1 MKETK
6 QFQTESKELLNLMI
20 NSIYSNN
27 EIFLRELIS
36 NASDAIDKYRFQ
48 ALNSKGEI
56 PLKDFEI
63 NVKTDKKKRTITIT
77 DNGIGMNKDDLVNNL
92 GTIAKSGSKDFASK
106 LKEAK
111 EKQDLNIIGQFGVGF
126 YSAFM
131 VASSVQVKT
140 KTYNGQG
147 YLFTSDGQES
157 YTIEEC
163 DKEESGTEITL
174 TLKKSSKEVDYDA
187 FLEEYR
193 IKNLVKKYS
202 DYIRYPIK
210 MMVTKHEQVLDK
222 DGKPVEGKYEDKEV
236 LETLNSMIPLW
247 KKNKNEVSDEDLNEF
262 YKNKFGD
269 YENPL
274 TSLFV
279 RVDGKI
285 TYDALLFIPSHI
297 PYNLYSDSY
306 ERGLQLYSKGIF
318 IKDKCQELIPDYLK
332 FVKGLVDSGDFSLNI
347 SREMLQQSP
356 IMQKISENVEKKIV
370 DKLKDIKKTDFD
382 KYVTF
387 WKSFGEL
394 IKYGIYSTYGAKKEL
409 LQDTLIFHS
418 LNNEDK
424 YISLADYKE
433 KMAKDQKYIYFVSGE
448 NLDAIKLLPQLEKYR
463 KNNVDVL
470 LLDQKIDEF
479 CIMMLRD
486 YDKVEFKSISDESA
500 SEVSKEEQEKIDSVT
515 ADNKRLLDTL
525 KEALNGKVNDVVVSS
540 KLVDAPVC
548 VSTKDGLSLEMEK
561 TLNEQPGAE
570 DTVKAEKI
578 LEINPNHPLFE
589 AFSKIQNDD
598 ETVKN
603 YASVLYEEAM
613 LLEGREIVDKKAFVD
628 KINELFIKAMKQWK
642 VSPPHEKVWDSQAFF
657 VYVFFLDVY

>member
-6 QFQTESKELLNLMI
+6 EFQTESKELLNLMI

-36 NASDAIDKYRFQ
+36 NASDAIDKYRYQ
-48 ALNSKGEI
+48 ALNSKGEM
-56 PLKDFEI
+56 PLNDFEI
-63 NVKTDKKKRTITIT
+63 NLSVDKKKRTITIS
-77 DNGIGMNKDDLVNNL
+77 DNGIGMSKEDLINNL

-131 VASSVQVKT
+131 VASKIEVLT

-157 YTIEEC
+157 YTIEE
-163 DKEESGTEITL
+163 KEKEGNGTQITIY
-174 TLKKSSKEVDYDA
+174 LKKSSKEVDYDSY
-187 FLEEYR
+187 LEQYK

-210 MMVTKHEQVLDK
+210 MMVTKSEQVLDK

-247 KKNKNEVSDEDLNEF
+247 KKNKSEVTDEDLNEF
-262 YKNKFGD
+262 YKSKFND

-274 TSLFV
+274 ASLFV

-285 TYDALLFIPSHI
+285 TYDALLFIPSHV

-394 IKYGIYSTYGAKKEL
+394 VKYGIYSTYGAKKEL

-418 LNNEDK
+418 LDNEDK
-424 YISLADYKE
+424 YISLLDYKE
-433 KMAKDQKYIYFVSGE
+433 KMAKDQKYIFFVSGE

-479 CIMMLRD
+479 AIMMLHD
-486 YDKVEFKSISDESA
+486 YDKVEFKSIGDESA
-500 SEVSKEEQEKIDSVT
+500 SEVSEEEQDKIDSIT
-515 ADNKRLLDTL
+515 ADNKRLFDTL
-525 KEALNGKVNDVVVSS
+525 KEALAGKVNDVVVSS

-578 LEINPNHPLFE
+578 LELNPNHPLFE
-589 AFSKIQNDD
+589 AFAKIQNDD
-598 ETVKN
+598 ELVKN

-628 KINELFIKAMKQWK
+628 KINELFIKAMK
-642 VSPPHEKVWDSQAFF
+642 
-657 VYVFFLDVY
+657 

>member
-63 NVKTDKKKRTITIT
+63 NIKTDKKKRTITIT

-131 VASSVQVKT
+131 VASSIQVKT

-247 KKNKNEVSDEDLNEF
+247 KKNKSEVSDEDLNEF

-318 IKDKCQELIPDYLK
+318 IRDKCQELIPDYLK

-642 VSPPHEKVWDSQAFF
+642 VSPPHEKV
-657 VYVFFLDVY
+657 

>member
-6 QFQTESKELLNLMI
+6 EFQTESKELLNLMI

-36 NASDAIDKYRFQ
+36 NASDAIDKYRYQ
-48 ALNSKGEI
+48 ALSSKGEM
-56 PLKDFEI
+56 PLNEFEI
-63 NVKTDKKKRTITIT
+63 NISVDKKKRTITIS
-77 DNGIGMNKDDLVNNL
+77 DNGIGMSKEDLINNL

-131 VASSVQVKT
+131 VASKIEVLT

-157 YTIEEC
+157 YTIEEK
-163 DKEESGTEITL
+163 DKETTGTEITIY
-174 TLKKSSKEVDYDA
+174 LKKSSKEVDYDSY
-187 FLEEYR
+187 LEQYK

-210 MMVTKHEQVLDK
+210 MMVTKSEQVLDK
-222 DGKPVEGKYEDKEV
+222 DGKPVEGKYEDKQV

-247 KKNKNEVSDEDLNEF
+247 KKNKSEVTDEDLNEF
-262 YKNKFGD
+262 YKNKFND

-274 TSLFV
+274 ASLFV

-356 IMQKISENVEKKIV
+356 IMQKISENVEKKII

-394 IKYGIYSTYGAKKEL
+394 VKYGIYSTYGAKKEL
-409 LQDTLIFHS
+409 LQDILVFHS

-479 CIMMLRD
+479 AIMMLHD

-500 SEVSKEEQEKIDSVT
+500 NEISKEEQEKIDSVT
-515 ADNKRLLDTL
+515 ADNKRLFDTL
-525 KEALNGKVNDVVVSS
+525 KEALAGKVNDVVVSS

-578 LEINPNHPLFE
+578 LELNPNHPLFE
-589 AFSKIQNDD
+589 AFTKIQNDD
-598 ETVKN
+598 ELVKN

-628 KINELFIKAMKQWK
+628 KINELFIRAMK
-642 VSPPHEKVWDSQAFF
+642 
-657 VYVFFLDVY
+657 

>member
-1 MKETK
+1 MTKGSINMKETK
-6 QFQTESKELLNLMI
+6 EFQTESKELLNLMI

-48 ALNSKGEI
+48 ALSSKGEM
-56 PLKDFEI
+56 PLNDFEI
-63 NVKTDKKKRTITIT
+63 NIKADKKKRTITIT
-77 DNGIGMNKDDLVNNL
+77 DNGIGMNKEDLVNNL

-131 VASSVQVKT
+131 VASKVEVLT

-147 YLFTSDGQES
+147 YLFTSDGQEN
-157 YTIEEC
+157 YTIEE
-163 DKEESGTEITL
+163 KEKEGTGTEITIY
-174 TLKKSSKEVDYDA
+174 LKKSTDEVNFDSY
-187 FLEEYR
+187 LEEYK

-210 MMVTKHEQVLDK
+210 MMVTKSEQVLDQ
-222 DGKPVEGKYEDKEV
+222 DGKPVEGKFEDKQV

-247 KKNKNEVSDEDLNEF
+247 KKNKNEVTDEDLNEF
-262 YKNKFGD
+262 YKTKFGD

-274 TSLFV
+274 ASLFV

-409 LQDTLIFHS
+409 LQDILVFHS

-433 KMAKDQKYIYFVSGE
+433 KMGKDQKYIYYVSGE

-479 CIMMLRD
+479 AIMMLHE

-500 SEVSKEEQEKIDSVT
+500 NEVSKEEQEKIDSVT

-525 KEALNGKVNDVVVSS
+525 KEALNDKVSEVIISS

-570 DTVKAEKI
+570 DTVKAQKI
-578 LEINPNHPLFE
+578 LELNPNHPLFE

-598 ETVKN
+598 ELVKN
-603 YASVLYEEAM
+603 YAPVLYEEAM

-628 KINELFIKAMKQWK
+628 KINELFIKAMK
-642 VSPPHEKVWDSQAFF
+642 
-657 VYVFFLDVY
+657 

>member
-6 QFQTESKELLNLMI
+6 EFQTESKELLNLMI

-36 NASDAIDKYRFQ
+36 NASDAIDKYRYQ
-48 ALNSKGEI
+48 ALSSKGEM
-56 PLKDFEI
+56 PLNEFEI
-63 NVKTDKKKRTITIT
+63 NLSVDKKKRTITIS
-77 DNGIGMNKDDLVNNL
+77 DNGIGMSKEDLINNL

-131 VASSVQVKT
+131 VASKIEVLT

-157 YTIEEC
+157 YTIEEK
-163 DKEESGTEITL
+163 DKETVGTEITIY
-174 TLKKSSKEVDYDA
+174 LKKSSKEVDYDSY
-187 FLEEYR
+187 LEQYK

-210 MMVTKHEQVLDK
+210 MMVTKSEQVLDK
-222 DGKPVEGKYEDKEV
+222 DGKPVEGKYEDKQV

-247 KKNKNEVSDEDLNEF
+247 KKNKSEVTDEDLNEF
-262 YKNKFGD
+262 YKNKFND

-274 TSLFV
+274 ASLFV

-394 IKYGIYSTYGAKKEL
+394 VKYGIYSTYGAKKEL

-479 CIMMLRD
+479 AIMMLHD

-500 SEVSKEEQEKIDSVT
+500 NEVSKEEQEKIDSVT
-515 ADNKRLLDTL
+515 ADNKRLFDTL
-525 KEALNGKVNDVVVSS
+525 KEALAGKVNDVVVSS

-578 LEINPNHPLFE
+578 LELNPNHPLFE
-589 AFSKIQNDD
+589 AFTKIQNDD
-598 ETVKN
+598 ELVKN

-628 KINELFIKAMKQWK
+628 KINELFIRAMK
-642 VSPPHEKVWDSQAFF
+642 
-657 VYVFFLDVY
+657 

>member
-6 QFQTESKELLNLMI
+6 EFQTESKELLNLMI

-48 ALNSKGEI
+48 ALSSKGKI
-56 PLKDFEI
+56 PLNDFEI
-63 NVKTDKKKRTITIT
+63 NIKVDKKKRTITIT
-77 DNGIGMNKDDLVNNL
+77 DNGIGMNKEDLVNNL

-131 VASSVQVKT
+131 VASKIDVLT
-140 KTYNGQG
+140 KTYDGQG
-147 YLFTSDGQES
+147 YLFSSDGQES
-157 YTIEEC
+157 YTIEE
-163 DKEESGTEITL
+163 KEKADTGTEITIY
-174 TLKKSSKEVDYDA
+174 LKKSSKEADYDSY
-187 FLEEYR
+187 LEEYK

-210 MMVTKHEQVLDK
+210 MLVTKSEQVLDK
-222 DGKPVEGKYEDKEV
+222 DGKPIEDKYEDKQV

-247 KKNKNEVSDEDLNEF
+247 KKNKNEVTDDDLNEF
-262 YKNKFGD
+262 YKTKFSD

-274 TSLFV
+274 ASLFV

-285 TYDALLFIPSHI
+285 TYDALLFIPSHV

-409 LQDTLIFHS
+409 LEDTLIFHS

-424 YISLADYKE
+424 FISLAEYKE
-433 KMAKDQKYIYFVSGE
+433 KMDKKQKYIYFVSGE

-479 CIMMLRD
+479 CIMMLHD

-500 SEVSKEEQEKIDSVT
+500 SEVSKEEQEKLDNLT

-525 KEALNGKVNDVVVSS
+525 KEALGDKVNDVVISS

-561 TLNEQPGAE
+561 TLNEQLGAE
-570 DTVKAEKI
+570 ENVKAQKI
-578 LEINPNHPLFE
+578 LELNPNHALFE
-589 AFSKIQNDD
+589 VFTKIQNDD
-598 ETVKN
+598 ELVKN

-613 LLEGREIVDKKAFVD
+613 LLEGREITDKKAFVD
-628 KINELFIKAMKQWK
+628 KVNDLFIKAMK
-642 VSPPHEKVWDSQAFF
+642 
-657 VYVFFLDVY
+657 

>member
-6 QFQTESKELLNLMI
+6 EFQTESKELLNLMI

-36 NASDAIDKYRFQ
+36 NASDAIDKYRYQ
-48 ALNSKGEI
+48 ALSSKGEM
-56 PLKDFEI
+56 PLNEFEI
-63 NVKTDKKKRTITIT
+63 NISVDKKKRTITIS
-77 DNGIGMNKDDLVNNL
+77 DNGIGMSKEDLINNL

-131 VASSVQVKT
+131 VASKIEVLT

-157 YTIEEC
+157 YTIEEK
-163 DKEESGTEITL
+163 DKETTGTEITIY
-174 TLKKSSKEVDYDA
+174 LKKSSKEVDYDSY
-187 FLEEYR
+187 LEQYK

-210 MMVTKHEQVLDK
+210 MMVTKSEQVLDK
-222 DGKPVEGKYEDKEV
+222 DGKPVEGKYEDKQV

-247 KKNKNEVSDEDLNEF
+247 KKNKSEVTDEDLNEF
-262 YKNKFGD
+262 YKNKFND

-274 TSLFV
+274 ASLFV

-356 IMQKISENVEKKIV
+356 IMQKISENVEKKII

-394 IKYGIYSTYGAKKEL
+394 VKYGIYSTYGAKKEL
-409 LQDTLIFHS
+409 LQDILVFHS

-463 KNNVDVL
+463 KNNIDVL

-479 CIMMLRD
+479 AIMMLHD

-500 SEVSKEEQEKIDSVT
+500 NEVSKEEQEKIDSVT
-515 ADNKRLLDTL
+515 ADNKRLFDTL
-525 KEALNGKVNDVVVSS
+525 KEALAGKVNDVVVSS

-578 LEINPNHPLFE
+578 LELNPNHPLFE
-589 AFSKIQNDD
+589 AFTKIQNDD
-598 ETVKN
+598 ELVKN

-628 KINELFIKAMKQWK
+628 KINELFIRAMK
-642 VSPPHEKVWDSQAFF
+642 
-657 VYVFFLDVY
+657 

>member
-36 NASDAIDKYRFQ
+36 NASDAIDKYRFK
-48 ALNSKGEI
+48 ALSSGGEV
-56 PLKDFEI
+56 PLKDFI
-63 NVKTDKKKRTITIT
+63 IDIKVDKKKRTITIT
-77 DNGIGMNKDDLVNNL
+77 DNGIGMNKEDLINNL

-140 KTYNGQG
+140 KTIDDQG

-157 YTIEEC
+157 YSIEEVE
-163 DKEESGTEITL
+163 KEDSGTEITL
-174 TLKKSSKEVDYDA
+174 TLKKSTKEVDYDG

-202 DYIRYPIK
+202 DYIRYPIQMLCHK
-210 MMVTKHEQVLDK
+210 SEQVLDK
-222 DGKPVEGKYEDKEV
+222 DGKPIEGKYEDKEV

-247 KKNKNEVSDEDLNEF
+247 KKNKNEVTDDDLNEF
-262 YKNKFGD
+262 YKSKFSD

-297 PYNLYSDSY
+297 PYNLYSDTY
-306 ERGLQLYSKGIF
+306 EKGLQLYSKGIF
-318 IKDKCQELIPDYLK
+318 IKDKCPELIPDYLK
-332 FVKGLVDSGDFSLNI
+332 FVKGLVDSSDFSLNI

-356 IMQKISENVEKKIV
+356 IMQKISENIEKKIV
-370 DKLKDIKKTDFD
+370 DKLKDLKKTDFD
-382 KYVTF
+382 KYVSF
-387 WKSFGEL
+387 WKNFGEH

-433 KMAKDQKYIYFVSGE
+433 KMDKKQKYIYFASGE
-448 NLDAIKLLPQLEKYR
+448 NLDAIKILPQIEKYR

-479 CIMMLRD
+479 SIMMLRE
-486 YDKVEFKSISDESA
+486 YDKTEFKSISDESA
-500 SEVSKEEQEKIDSVT
+500 NELSKEEQAKIDDVT
-515 ADNKRLLDTL
+515 TDNKRLLDTL
-525 KEALNGKVNDVVVSS
+525 KEALGDKVDDVIISS

-548 VSTKDGLSLEMEK
+548 LSTKDGLSLEMEK
-561 TLNEQPGAE
+561 TLNEQPGNE
-570 DTVKAEKI
+570 ENVKASKI
-578 LEINPNHPLFE
+578 LELNPDHELFE
-589 AFSKIQNDD
+589 AFSSIKEQDD
-598 ETVKN
+598 LVKE
-603 YASVLYEEAM
+603 YASLLYDEAM
-613 LLEGREIVDKKAFVD
+613 LLEGRDISDKQDFIKKINSLFGKAF
-628 KINELFIKAMKQWK
+628 K
-642 VSPPHEKVWDSQAFF
+642 
-657 VYVFFLDVY
+657 

>member
-48 ALNSKGEI
+48 ALTSKGKI
-56 PLKDFEI
+56 PLKDFVI
-63 NVKTDKKKRTITIT
+63 DLKTDKNKRTITIT
-77 DNGIGMNKDDLVNNL
+77 DNGIGMSKDDLINNL

-140 KTYNGQG
+140 KTIDGQG

-163 DKEESGTEITL
+163 EKEETGTEITL
-174 TLKKSSKEVDYDA
+174 TLKKSTKEVDYDG
-187 FLEEYR
+187 FLEEYK

-202 DYIRYPIK
+202 DYIRYPIQ
-210 MMVTKHEQVLDK
+210 MLVTKSEQVLDK
-222 DGKPVEGKYEDKEV
+222 DGKPVEWKYEDKQV

-247 KKNKNEVSDEDLNEF
+247 KKNKNEATDDDLNDF
-262 YKNKFGD
+262 YKTKFSD

-285 TYDALLFIPSHI
+285 TYDALLFIPSHV

-318 IKDKCQELIPDYLK
+318 IKDKCPELIPDYLK

-394 IKYGIYSTYGAKKEL
+394 VKYGIYSTYGAKKEL

-424 YISLADYKE
+424 YISLAEYKE
-433 KMAKDQKYIYFVSGE
+433 KMLKDQKYIYYVSGE

-479 CIMMLRD
+479 CIMMLRE

-500 SEVSKEEQEKIDSVT
+500 NEVSKEEQEKIDNLT

-525 KEALNGKVNDVVVSS
+525 KEALNDKVSEVVISS

-570 DTVKAEKI
+570 ESVKAEKI

-589 AFSKIQNDD
+589 AFTKIQQDD
-598 ETVKN
+598 ELVKS

-628 KINELFIKAMKQWK
+628 KINELFIKALK
-642 VSPPHEKVWDSQAFF
+642 
-657 VYVFFLDVY
+657 

>member
-48 ALNSKGEI
+48 ALTSKGEI
-56 PLKDFEI
+56 PLKEFEI

-77 DNGIGMNKDDLVNNL
+77 DNGIGMNKEDLVNNL

-140 KTYNGQG
+140 KVYNGQG

-163 DKEESGTEITL
+163 DKEDTGTEITL
-174 TLKKSSKEVDYDA
+174 TLKKSTKEVDYDG

-370 DKLKDIKKTDFD
+370 EKLKDIKKTDFD

-394 IKYGIYSTYGAKKEL
+394 VKYGIYSTYGAKKEL
-409 LQDTLIFHS
+409 LQDTLVFHS

-463 KNNVDVL
+463 KNNIDVL

-479 CIMMLRD
+479 CIMMLHD

-525 KEALNGKVNDVVVSS
+525 KEALSGKVNDVIVSS

-589 AFSKIQNDD
+589 AFAKIQNDD

-628 KINELFIKAMKQWK
+628 KINELFVKAMK
-642 VSPPHEKVWDSQAFF
+642 
-657 VYVFFLDVY
+657 

>member
-63 NVKTDKKKRTITIT
+63 NIKTDKKKRTITIT

-131 VASSVQVKT
+131 VASSIQVKT

-370 DKLKDIKKTDFD
+370 EKLKDVKKTDFD

-409 LQDTLIFHS
+409 LQDTLVFHS

-628 KINELFIKAMKQWK
+628 KINELFIKAMK
-642 VSPPHEKVWDSQAFF
+642 
-657 VYVFFLDVY
+657 

>member
-36 NASDAIDKYRFQ
+36 NASDAIDKYRFL
-48 ALNSKGEI
+48 ALSSKGKV
-56 PLKDFEI
+56 PLKDFAI
-63 NVKTDKKKRTITIT
+63 NIQVDKKKRIITII
-77 DNGIGMNKDDLVNNL
+77 DNGIGMSKDDLVNNL

-131 VASSVQVKT
+131 VASSISVKT
-140 KTYNGQG
+140 KTIEDKG
-147 YLFTSDGQES
+147 YLFTSDGQET

-163 DKEESGTEITL
+163 DKEETGTEITL
-174 TLKKSSKEVDYDA
+174 TIKKSSKEVDYDG

-202 DYIRYPIK
+202 DYIRYPIQMLCHK
-210 MMVTKHEQVLDK
+210 SEQVLDK
-222 DGKPVEGKYEDKEV
+222 DGKPIEGKYEEKEV

-247 KKNKNEVSDEDLNEF
+247 KKNKSEVSEEDLNEF
-262 YKNKFGD
+262 YKSKFQD

-297 PYNLYSDSY
+297 PYNLYSDTY
-306 ERGLQLYSKGIF
+306 EKGLQLYSKGIF
-318 IKDKCQELIPDYLK
+318 IKDKCPELIPDYLK

-356 IMQKISENVEKKIV
+356 IMQKISENIEKKIV
-370 DKLKDIKKTDFD
+370 DKLKDLKKVDFD
-382 KYVTF
+382 KYVSF
-387 WKSFGEL
+387 WKNFGEH
-394 IKYGIYSTYGAKKEL
+394 IKYGIYSTYGAKKDL
-409 LQDTLIFHS
+409 LQDILIFHS
-418 LNNEDK
+418 LNSEDK
-424 YISLADYKE
+424 YIALSEYKE
-433 KMAKDQKYIYFVSGE
+433 KMNKGQKCIYYASGE
-448 NLDAIKLLPQLEKYR
+448 NLDAIKLLPQIERYR

-479 CIMMLRD
+479 CIMMLRE

-500 SEVSKEEQEKIDSVT
+500 NELSKEEQEKIDSLT

-525 KEALNGKVNDVVVSS
+525 KEALGDKVNEVVISS

-570 DTVKAEKI
+570 ESVKAEKV

-589 AFSKIQNDD
+589 AFTKIQNDD
-598 ETVKN
+598 ELVKN

-613 LLEGREIVDKKAFVD
+613 LLEGRDIVDKKAFVD
-628 KINELFIKAMKQWK
+628 KINELFIKALK
-642 VSPPHEKVWDSQAFF
+642 
-657 VYVFFLDVY
+657 

>member
-36 NASDAIDKYRFQ
+36 NASDAIDKYRFL
-48 ALNSKGEI
+48 ALSSKGKV
-56 PLKDFEI
+56 PLKDFAI
-63 NVKTDKKKRTITIT
+63 NIQVDKKKRIITII
-77 DNGIGMNKDDLVNNL
+77 DNGIGMSKDDLVNNL

-131 VASSVQVKT
+131 VASSISVKT
-140 KTYNGQG
+140 KTIEDKG
-147 YLFTSDGQES
+147 YLFTSDGQET

-163 DKEESGTEITL
+163 DKEETGTEITL
-174 TLKKSSKEVDYDA
+174 TIKKSSKEVDYDG

-202 DYIRYPIK
+202 DYIRYPIQMLCHK
-210 MMVTKHEQVLDK
+210 SEQVLDK
-222 DGKPVEGKYEDKEV
+222 DGKPIEGKYEEKEV

-247 KKNKNEVSDEDLNEF
+247 KKNKSEVSEEDLNEF
-262 YKNKFGD
+262 YKSKFQD

-297 PYNLYSDSY
+297 PYNLYSDTY
-306 ERGLQLYSKGIF
+306 EKGLQLYSKGIF
-318 IKDKCQELIPDYLK
+318 IKDKCPELIPDYLK

-356 IMQKISENVEKKIV
+356 IMQKISENIEKKIV
-370 DKLKDIKKTDFD
+370 DKLKDLKKVDFD
-382 KYVTF
+382 KYVSF
-387 WKSFGEL
+387 WKNFGEH
-394 IKYGIYSTYGAKKEL
+394 IKYGIYSTYGAKKDL
-409 LQDTLIFHS
+409 LQDILIFHS
-418 LNNEDK
+418 LNSEDK
-424 YISLADYKE
+424 YIALSEYKE
-433 KMAKDQKYIYFVSGE
+433 KMNKGQKCIYYASGE
-448 NLDAIKLLPQLEKYR
+448 NLDAIKLLPQIERYR

-479 CIMMLRD
+479 CIMMLRE

-500 SEVSKEEQEKIDSVT
+500 NELSKEEQEKIDSLT

-525 KEALNGKVNDVVVSS
+525 KEALGDKVNEVVISS

-570 DTVKAEKI
+570 ESVKAEKV

-589 AFSKIQNDD
+589 AFTKIQNDD
-598 ETVKN
+598 ELVKN

-613 LLEGREIVDKKAFVD
+613 LLEGRDIVDKKAFVD
-628 KINELFIKAMKQWK
+628 KINELFIKALKQ
-642 VSPPHEKVWDSQAFF
+642 
-657 VYVFFLDVY
+657 Y

>member
-36 NASDAIDKYRFQ
+36 NASDAIDKYRFL
-48 ALNSKGEI
+48 ALSSKGKV
-56 PLKDFEI
+56 PLKDFAI
-63 NVKTDKKKRTITIT
+63 NIQVDKKKRTITII
-77 DNGIGMNKDDLVNNL
+77 DNGIGMSKDDLVNNL

-131 VASSVQVKT
+131 VASSISVKT
-140 KTYNGQG
+140 KTIEDKG
-147 YLFTSDGQES
+147 YLFTSDGQET

-163 DKEESGTEITL
+163 DKEETGTEITL
-174 TLKKSSKEVDYDA
+174 TIKKSSKEVDYDG
-187 FLEEYR
+187 FLEDYR

-202 DYIRYPIK
+202 DYIRYPIQMLCHK
-210 MMVTKHEQVLDK
+210 SEQVLDK
-222 DGKPVEGKYEDKEV
+222 DGKPIEGKYEEKEV

-247 KKNKNEVSDEDLNEF
+247 KKNKSEVSEEDLNEF
-262 YKNKFGD
+262 YKSKFQD

-297 PYNLYSDSY
+297 PYNLYSDTY
-306 ERGLQLYSKGIF
+306 EKGLQLYSKGIF
-318 IKDKCQELIPDYLK
+318 IKDKCPELIPDYLK

-356 IMQKISENVEKKIV
+356 IMQKISENIEKKIV
-370 DKLKDIKKTDFD
+370 DKLKDLKKVDFD
-382 KYVTF
+382 KYVSF
-387 WKSFGEL
+387 WKNFGEH
-394 IKYGIYSTYGAKKEL
+394 IKYGIYSTYGAKKDL
-409 LQDTLIFHS
+409 LQDILIFHS
-418 LNNEDK
+418 LNSEDK
-424 YISLADYKE
+424 YIALSEYKE
-433 KMAKDQKYIYFVSGE
+433 KMNKGQKCIYYASGE
-448 NLDAIKLLPQLEKYR
+448 NLDAIKLLPQIERYR

-479 CIMMLRD
+479 CIMMLRE

-500 SEVSKEEQEKIDSVT
+500 NELSKEEQEKIDSLA

-525 KEALNGKVNDVVVSS
+525 KEALGDKVNEVVISS

-548 VSTKDGLSLEMEK
+548 VSTKDGSSLEMEK

-570 DTVKAEKI
+570 ESVKAEKV

-589 AFSKIQNDD
+589 AFTKIQNDD
-598 ETVKN
+598 ELVKN

-613 LLEGREIVDKKAFVD
+613 LLEGRDIVDKKAFVD
-628 KINELFIKAMKQWK
+628 KINELFIKALKQ
-642 VSPPHEKVWDSQAFF
+642 
-657 VYVFFLDVY
+657 Y

>member
-6 QFQTESKELLNLMI
+6 EFQTESKELLNLMI

-36 NASDAIDKYRFQ
+36 NASDAIDKYRYQ
-48 ALNSKGEI
+48 ALSSKGEM
-56 PLKDFEI
+56 PLNEFEI
-63 NVKTDKKKRTITIT
+63 NLSVDKKKRTITIS
-77 DNGIGMNKDDLVNNL
+77 DNGIGMSKEDLINNL

-131 VASSVQVKT
+131 VASKIEVLT

-157 YTIEEC
+157 YTIEEK
-163 DKEESGTEITL
+163 DKETTGTEITIY
-174 TLKKSSKEVDYDA
+174 LKKSSKEVDYDSY
-187 FLEEYR
+187 LEQYK

-210 MMVTKHEQVLDK
+210 MMVTKSEQVLDK
-222 DGKPVEGKYEDKEV
+222 DGKPVEGKYEDKQV

-247 KKNKNEVSDEDLNEF
+247 KKNKSEVTDEDLNEF
-262 YKNKFGD
+262 YKNKFND

-274 TSLFV
+274 ASLFV

-394 IKYGIYSTYGAKKEL
+394 VKYGIYSTYGAKKEL

-479 CIMMLRD
+479 AIMMLHD

-515 ADNKRLLDTL
+515 ADNKRLFDTL
-525 KEALNGKVNDVVVSS
+525 KEALAGKVNDVVVSS

-578 LEINPNHPLFE
+578 LELNPNHPLFE
-589 AFSKIQNDD
+589 AFTKIQNDD
-598 ETVKN
+598 ELVKN

-628 KINELFIKAMKQWK
+628 KINELFIRAMK
-642 VSPPHEKVWDSQAFF
+642 
-657 VYVFFLDVY
+657 

>member
-63 NVKTDKKKRTITIT
+63 NIKTDKKKRTITIT

-131 VASSVQVKT
+131 VASSIQVKT

-306 ERGLQLYSKGIF
+306 EKGLQLYSKGIF

-370 DKLKDIKKTDFD
+370 EKLKDIKKTDFD

-409 LQDTLIFHS
+409 LQDTLVFHS

-479 CIMMLRD
+479 CIMMLRE

-628 KINELFIKAMKQWK
+628 KINELFIKAMK
-642 VSPPHEKVWDSQAFF
+642 
-657 VYVFFLDVY
+657 

>member
-6 QFQTESKELLNLMI
+6 EFQTESKELLNLMI

-48 ALNSKGEI
+48 ALSSKGEM
-56 PLKDFEI
+56 PLNDFEI
-63 NVKTDKKKRTITIT
+63 NIKADKKKRTITIT
-77 DNGIGMNKDDLVNNL
+77 DNGIGMNKEDLVNNL

-131 VASSVQVKT
+131 VASKVEVLT

-147 YLFTSDGQES
+147 YLFTSDGQEN
-157 YTIEEC
+157 YTIEE
-163 DKEESGTEITL
+163 KEKEGTGTEITIY
-174 TLKKSSKEVDYDA
+174 LKKSTDEVNFDSY
-187 FLEEYR
+187 LEEYK

-210 MMVTKHEQVLDK
+210 MMVTKSEQVLDQ
-222 DGKPVEGKYEDKEV
+222 DGKPVEGKFEDKQV

-247 KKNKNEVSDEDLNEF
+247 KKNKNEVTDEDLNEF
-262 YKNKFGD
+262 YKTKFGD

-274 TSLFV
+274 ASLFV

-409 LQDTLIFHS
+409 LQDILVFHS

-433 KMAKDQKYIYFVSGE
+433 KMGKDQKYIYYVSGE

-479 CIMMLRD
+479 AIMMLHE

-500 SEVSKEEQEKIDSVT
+500 NEVSKEEQEKIDSVT

-525 KEALNGKVNDVVVSS
+525 KEALNDKVSEVIISS

-570 DTVKAEKI
+570 DTVKAQKI
-578 LEINPNHPLFE
+578 LELNPNHPLFE

-598 ETVKN
+598 ELVKN
-603 YASVLYEEAM
+603 YAPVLYEEAM

-628 KINELFIKAMKQWK
+628 KINELFIKAMK
-642 VSPPHEKVWDSQAFF
+642 
-657 VYVFFLDVY
+657 

>member
-6 QFQTESKELLNLMI
+6 EFQTESKELLNLMI

-36 NASDAIDKYRFQ
+36 NASDAIDKYRYQ
-48 ALNSKGEI
+48 ALSSKGEM
-56 PLKDFEI
+56 PLNEFEI
-63 NVKTDKKKRTITIT
+63 NLSVDKKKRTITIS
-77 DNGIGMNKDDLVNNL
+77 DNGIGMSKEDLINNL

-131 VASSVQVKT
+131 VASKIEVLT

-157 YTIEEC
+157 YTIEEK
-163 DKEESGTEITL
+163 DKETTGTQITIY
-174 TLKKSSKEVDYDA
+174 LKKSSKEVDYDSY
-187 FLEEYR
+187 LEQYK

-210 MMVTKHEQVLDK
+210 MMVTKSEQVLDK
-222 DGKPVEGKYEDKEV
+222 DGKPVEGKYEDKQV

-247 KKNKNEVSDEDLNEF
+247 KKNKSEVADEDLNEF
-262 YKNKFGD
+262 YKNKFND

-274 TSLFV
+274 ASLFV

-409 LQDTLIFHS
+409 LQDTLVFHS

-479 CIMMLRD
+479 AIMMLHD

-515 ADNKRLLDTL
+515 ADNKRLFDTL
-525 KEALNGKVNDVVVSS
+525 KEALAGKVNDVVVSS

-561 TLNEQPGAE
+561 TLNEQSGAE

-578 LEINPNHPLFE
+578 LELNPNHPLFE
-589 AFSKIQNDD
+589 AFAKIQNDD
-598 ETVKN
+598 ELVKN

-628 KINELFIKAMKQWK
+628 KINELFIKAMK
-642 VSPPHEKVWDSQAFF
+642 
-657 VYVFFLDVY
+657 

>member
-36 NASDAIDKYRFQ
+36 NASDAIDKYRFK
-48 ALNSKGEI
+48 ALSSGGKI
-56 PLKDFEI
+56 PLHDFTI
-63 NVKTDKKKRTITIT
+63 DLRVDKKNRSITIS
-77 DNGIGMNKDDLVNNL
+77 DNGIGMSKDDLINNL
-92 GTIAKSGSKDFASK
+92 GTIAKSGSKDFAEK

-131 VASSVQVKT
+131 VASKVEVLT
-140 KTYNGQG
+140 KTIDGQG

-157 YTIEEC
+157 YTIEEK
-163 DKEESGTEITL
+163 DREDVGTDITVY
-174 TLKKSSKEVDYDA
+174 LKKSKDDVDYDGY
-187 FLEEYR
+187 LEEYK

-210 MMVTKHEQVLDK
+210 MMCTHSVQKVDK
-222 DGKPVEGKYEDKEV
+222 DGKPIEGKYQDV
-236 LETLNSMIPLW
+236 LEQETLNSMIPLW
-247 KKNKNEVSDEDLNEF
+247 KKNKNEVTDDDLNDF
-262 YKNKFGD
+262 YKSKFSD

-274 TSLFV
+274 SSLFV

-285 TYDALLFIPSHI
+285 TYDALLFIPSHV

-318 IKDKCQELIPDYLK
+318 IKDKCPELIPDYLK
-332 FVKGLVDSGDFSLNI
+332 FVKGLVDSADFSLNI

-356 IMQKISENVEKKIV
+356 IMQKISENIEKKII
-370 DKLKDIKKTDFD
+370 DKLKDLKKTDFD
-382 KYVTF
+382 KYVSF
-387 WKSFGEL
+387 WKNFGEL

-409 LQDTLIFHS
+409 LEDTLVFHS

-424 YISLADYKE
+424 YISLNDYKE
-433 KMAKDQKYIYFVSGE
+433 KMEKKQKYIYYVSGE
-448 NLDAIKLLPQLEKYR
+448 SLEAIKLLPQLEKYR
-463 KNNVDVL
+463 KNNIDVL

-479 CIMMLRD
+479 AIMMLRE
-486 YDKVEFKSISDESA
+486 YHKVEFKSISDESA
-500 SEVSKEEQEKIDSVT
+500 NELSKEEQEKIDNLT
-515 ADNKRLLDTL
+515 TDNKRLLDTL
-525 KEALNGKVNDVVVSS
+525 KEALGDKVSEVVVSS

-561 TLNEQPGAE
+561 TLNEQPGVE
-570 DTVKAEKI
+570 EGVKAQKI
-578 LEINPNHPLFE
+578 LELNPNHPLFE
-589 AFSKIQNDD
+589 AFAKIQDND
-598 ETVKN
+598 ELVKD

-628 KINELFIKAMKQWK
+628 KINDLFIKAMK
-642 VSPPHEKVWDSQAFF
+642 
-657 VYVFFLDVY
+657 